1 MNDDARRSYR
11 RFAVFFLA
19 IGAVFLLLGVV
30 RAAFAPDMLRG
41 DPVPVALFL
50 LAIGGTLRWTV
61 RRREDDPPD
70 AEAHDRSAERSSDAA
85 RDDASDVHR

>member
-11 RFAVFFLA
+11 RFSVFFLA
-19 IGAVFLLLGVV
+19 IGGVFLLLGVA
-30 RAAFAPDMLRG
+30 RAVFAPDLLRG

-61 RRREDDPPD
+61 RRRKDDDSGGD
-70 AEAHDRSAERSSDAA
+70 AIDLRSDPSSDAA
-85 RDDASDVHR
+85 RDDASDANR